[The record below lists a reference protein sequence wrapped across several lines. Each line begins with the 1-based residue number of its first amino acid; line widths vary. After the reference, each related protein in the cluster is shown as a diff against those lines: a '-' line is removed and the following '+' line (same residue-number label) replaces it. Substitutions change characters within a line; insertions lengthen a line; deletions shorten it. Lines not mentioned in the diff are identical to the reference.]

1 MGESG
6 QNHDSTAIFFFMV
19 GGSCRCVTLGVVH
32 ILTTS
37 VQIWWAAKLAEAA
50 EIIFNCRLDHVLK
63 PGIAISIL
71 GD

>member
-6 QNHDSTAIFFFMV
+6 QSHNSTAIFFIMV
-19 GGSCRCVTLGVVH
+19 GESCRSVTLGAVH

-37 VQIWWAAKLAEAA
+37 VQIWWATKSAEAA
-50 EIIFNCRLDHVLK
+50 EIVFNCRLDHVLK
-63 PGIAISIL
+63 PGTAISIL